1 MYDEKIWEPLLKNII
16 KKRGS
21 SNLFVLINYYEK
33 LHKLNEE
40 GKFFRKIDT
49 EIDHFK

>member
-1 MYDEKIWEPLLKNII
+1 MYDEKIWEPLLKTLV

-21 SNLFVLINYYEK
+21 SNLFVITNYYEQ
-33 LHKLNEE
+33 LYILNES
-40 GKFFRKIDT
+40 GKFYRKLDL